1 MRLLLGGLV
10 SMLAGL
16 ALLLAQVSRAIEPGL
31 ALSLIAYAAAF
42 GGTVVAIAGLI
53 QLLSVRRMD

>member
-1 MRLLLGGLV
+1 MRLLLGGLTIL
-10 SMLAGL
+10 LAGL

-31 ALSLIAYAAAF
+31 ALSLLGYAAAF

-53 QLLSVRRMD
+53 HILSTRR

>member
-1 MRLLLGGLV
+1 MRLLLVGLAI
-10 SMLAGL
+10 MLAGL

-42 GGTVVAIAGLI
+42 GGTLAGIAGLI
-53 QLLSVRRMD
+53 QILSVGR

>member
-1 MRLLLGGLV
+1 VIL
-10 SMLAGL
+10 LAGL

-31 ALSLIAYAAAF
+31 ALSLLAYAGAF

-53 QLLSVRRMD
+53 QILSTRR